1 MTAKDKKDEKAKA
14 LESAISVIEKQYGKG
29 SIMRLGEEGKAREI
43 PVISS
48 GSISIDMALG
58 IGGFP
63 RGRVVEIYGPEA
75 SGKTTLALHAI
86 AETQKAGGEAAFI
99 DAEHALDVF
108 YAERLGVDTKKL
120 LISQP
125 DYGEQALDIAE
136 ILVRSG
142 ATDIVVIDSVAA
154 LVPKTELEGEMGEAT
169 MGAQARLMSQA
180 LRKLIGAIHKSNAIV
195 IFINQMRQKIG
206 AFFGNPETTTGG
218 NALKYY
224 ATIRIDVRKTNPIKD
239 PSGEAI
245 IGSRV
250 KVKVV
255 KNKLAPPFREAEFDI
270 LYGEGI
276 SREGEIIDLG
286 VAYEII
292 EKSGAWFSY
301 KGERLAQGRDN
312 LRKLLKEN
320 ESLRAE
326 IEKSLLEKLG
336 LRRSDGTQ

>member
-1 MTAKDKKDEKAKA
+1 MTAKEKKDEKLKA
-14 LESAISVIEKQYGKG
+14 LESALSVIEKQYGKG
-29 SIMRLGEEGKAREI
+29 SIMRLGEEGQLKEI
-43 PVISS
+43 PVVSS
-48 GSISIDMALG
+48 GSLSVDLALG
-58 IGGFP
+58 IGGYP
-63 RGRVVEIYGPEA
+63 RGRVIEIYGPEA

-86 AETQKAGGEAAFI
+86 AEVQKADGEAAFI
-99 DAEHALDVF
+99 DAEHALDVH
-108 YAERLGVDTKKL
+108 YAEKLGVDTKRL

-180 LRKLIGAIHKSNAIV
+180 LRKLTGAIHKSNAIV

-206 AFFGNPETTTGG
+206 TFFGNPETTTGG

-224 ATIRIDVRKTNPIKD
+224 ATVRIDVRKTNPIKEGD
-239 PSGEAI
+239 TI
-245 IGSRV
+245 VGSRV
-250 KVKVV
+250 RVKVV

-276 SREGEIIDLG
+276 SKEGEIIDIG
-286 VAYEII
+286 VENEVI

-312 LRKLLKEN
+312 LRKVLKEN
-320 ESLRAE
+320 EKLRKE
-326 IEKSLLEKLG
+326 IESAIIEKLG
-336 LRRSDGTQ
+336 LRRGNGAK